1 MDRRAKHREDSPPGR
16 GRDVVPVD
24 DDVVVTSQLDDGE
37 DSGGP
42 LEPDDGVPMSSMTS
56 AASDPA
62 SDSKKSLVHDPRR
75 TTAQL
80 TGADAKEAD
89 VAEAHAMPLSRP
101 SSRPTL
107 SVEPL
112 RSSRRG
118 IVSSLAELP
127 PQMPLPPS
135 QPGSR
140 ISVQPVAGAS
150 NRSLAAHVHDQH
162 GSRSTPDLPRGIP
175 ASPAA
180 VASPRGGGV
189 GAHSQSS
196 LPPSASPGSPRVASS
211 LEPKV
216 ASAGLIPPQ
225 SVPLPQSPAT
235 PITVGPF
242 MIPADPAQRPVA
254 PVATKPSPAPS
265 ATSPER
271 VCVTAG
277 PFMFSH
283 DAIPPPV
290 QSAGPDVRIAMP
302 IPAPLAAVP
311 DARPV
316 SPKPASP
323 VARDVRPI
331 SPKPASPAAAAD
343 VRPASPKRAPAD
355 PPSPA
360 SPKKARSPRKNPQ
373 ARSAARLAAQ
383 GSSGALDPVGLSQ
396 SVTSLPDAGALA
408 PGALVETASP
418 MGRPF
423 ATAPPKDLK
432 MAIQSIQSV
441 KSNSFRSIQRDASL
455 IPVTLSSADSSANN
469 TLSAIASRSSLP
481 GITSM
486 ESMPGITTL
495 DDDGQSQELYRE
507 GAAEMPM
514 QEEEDGQEEVEEEEE
529 SSEYD
534 ESEQSDGGEVGEH
547 GNGHETPLKVYQFT
561 VIPGQPAPTTW
572 ANDEQGAAAMGSQ
585 PNISVLDSDQD
596 LPASSSAKPS
606 EGGRAQLKGKAK
618 GKSKSRDLVIETV
631 PTKSPESTPD
641 SSTSQP
647 TPQAQVQT
655 PASGQVEP
663 VKRAR
668 LVSSRKPVRPQ
679 PAPTPEI
686 PTASSG
692 ALPSPSTPSTAV
704 APSPAGNQAAG
715 AQVPLLST
723 SSGSAM
729 TGSASGTVG
738 GGLNRSRAASNRAD
752 ANGQVTRLISAY
764 NIKFRDEGDS
774 PSASR
779 IRSGSFTY
787 TKGNAAS
794 TSAGAATG
802 AATTAAPGAAAAP
815 GASGTIGS
823 TKRGNT
829 MPIKGSTLRKAAGL
843 RGEGVET
850 APLRD
855 GDADGDHANK
865 SNSIKSHF
873 DKYGSYKS
881 LRSLR
886 ASQNNLRRPTS
897 LNQLRQSKED
907 KVGEDGG
914 NPENQDG
921 SVKAT
926 KRKKRRLKIENTL
939 RTMNSFALFKHEC
952 RRVLASWRRRYESGI
967 IRIWA
972 GSLKFIEGR
981 FGTGIASYFLLS
993 RSILVTN
1000 IILATVWISTVLV
1013 VGFLGLADPFADLRG
1028 NVSTTTTMS
1037 AGIWNQMGGW
1047 TTLTSFFAGSG
1058 VWSLTPLFYSS
1069 YRPVML
1075 QGYRMDLAYV
1085 FAILTTVVLSFI
1097 VIIRRIR
1104 SEYVRKS
1111 GFSTGIGVDDVY
1123 PFAAVVF
1130 SSWNHA
1136 VENEDIRQN
1145 QVFAVSTALR
1155 TLLTSAELA
1164 AQKANITRKQRALI
1178 YLRRVVANVASLSLL
1193 STAGLII
1200 FDSVRTCSS
1209 TTNTFLFNIMDVFSG
1224 NVTHADHCPTE
1235 STPTPFA
1242 PYLVSV
1248 FNAVL
1253 PTAFASLAV
1262 FEQYADPLTESRS
1275 TLARSYL
1282 IKIASIYLMLFSMGD
1297 TLLSEN
1303 RDPYSCWEHTVA
1315 QRFLNLQWVDVALSS
1330 VSTFCSAFITK
1341 RIWGRFEFDMP
1352 SNILELVYRQAIIW
1366 VGSVYAPIISLQA
1379 IFTTTIMFYVKK
1391 WTIIMFADPPRR
1403 IYNSYAQVIWF
1414 LLFMLL
1420 TLLLMA
1426 VPILFAVTYIT
1437 PSTHCGPYRVFPG
1450 YTLTFSAREGAYTV
1464 IPKAIESMTDIA
1476 GKSVLNLIGSIVVIG
1491 PLLAFLALCI
1501 YGLMAVSKKRNSRL
1515 NELEKEVKE
1524 EREDKKA
1531 LIRYY
1536 GVQM

>member
-1 MDRRAKHREDSPPGR
+1 MRPVSRE
-16 GRDVVPVD
+16 PV
-24 DDVVVTSQLDDGE
+24 S
-37 DSGGP
+37 
-42 LEPDDGVPMSSMTS
+42 
-56 AASDPA
+56 
-62 SDSKKSLVHDPRR
+62 
-75 TTAQL
+75 
-80 TGADAKEAD
+80 
-89 VAEAHAMPLSRP
+89 
-101 SSRPTL
+101 
-107 SVEPL
+107 
-112 RSSRRG
+112 
-118 IVSSLAELP
+118 
-127 PQMPLPPS
+127 
-135 QPGSR
+135 
-140 ISVQPVAGAS
+140 PVA
-150 NRSLAAHVHDQH
+150 
-162 GSRSTPDLPRGIP
+162 
-175 ASPAA
+175 
-180 VASPRGGGV
+180 
-189 GAHSQSS
+189 
-196 LPPSASPGSPRVASS
+196 
-211 LEPKV
+211 
-216 ASAGLIPPQ
+216 
-225 SVPLPQSPAT
+225 
-235 PITVGPF
+235 
-242 MIPADPAQRPVA
+242 
-254 PVATKPSPAPS
+254 
-265 ATSPER
+265 
-271 VCVTAG
+271 
-277 PFMFSH
+277 
-283 DAIPPPV
+283 
-290 QSAGPDVRIAMP
+290 
-302 IPAPLAAVP
+302 P
-311 DARPV
+311 DARP
-316 SPKPASP
+316 ASP
-323 VARDVRPI
+323 TP
-331 SPKPASPAAAAD
+331 
-343 VRPASPKRAPAD
+343 APAD
-355 PPSPA
+355 PPSP
-360 SPKKARSPRKNPQ
+360 SNPKKSRSPRKNPQ

-383 GSSGALDPVGLSQ
+383 GSSGAFDPVGLSQ
-396 SVTSLPDAGALA
+396 SVSSLPDAGTAA
-408 PGALVETASP
+408 PGALVEPASL

-441 KSNSFRSIQRDASL
+441 KSNSFRSIQRDASP

-481 GITSM
+481 GITSLG
-486 ESMPGITTL
+486 SMPGITTL
-495 DDDGQSQELYRE
+495 DDDGQSQVVYRE
-507 GAAEMPM
+507 GAAGMEA
-514 QEEEDGQEEVEEEEE
+514 QDEEVGQKEKEEGEEEY

-534 ESEQSDGGEVGEH
+534 ESEQSDGTDGER

-561 VIPGQPAPTTW
+561 VLPGQPAPMTW
-572 ANDEQGAAAMGSQ
+572 AKDEHDAAAMGSQ
-585 PNISVLDSDQD
+585 PNISLLDSDQD
-596 LPASSSAKPS
+596 LPASSSGKMS
-606 EGGRAQLKGKAK
+606 EGGHAQLKGKSM
-618 GKSKSRDLVIETV
+618 GKFKSRDLVIKTV
-631 PTKSPESTPD
+631 PTKSPESTSD

-647 TPQAQVQT
+647 TPQAQPQT
-655 PASGQVEP
+655 PTSGKVEP
-663 VKRAR
+663 AKRAR

-679 PAPTPEI
+679 PAPA
-686 PTASSG
+686 PTNPAASSG

-704 APSPAGNQAAG
+704 APSPAGNLSAG
-715 AQVPLLST
+715 AQVPALST
-723 SSGSAM
+723 NPGSAT
-729 TGSASGTVG
+729 TGSASGTAG

-752 ANGQVTRLISAY
+752 ANGQVTKLISAY

-779 IRSGSFTY
+779 IRSSSFTY
-787 TKGNAAS
+787 TKGNS
-794 TSAGAATG
+794 TNAGAGAGAVTG
-802 AATTAAPGAAAAP
+802 TAMAAPGAAAAP

-829 MPIKGSTLRKAAGL
+829 MPIKGSTLRNAAGL
-843 RGEGVET
+843 RGEGFET

-855 GDADGDHANK
+855 DDDHDHANK
-865 SNSIKSHF
+865 SNSIKSRF

-907 KVGEDGG
+907 KVGEDGSD
-914 NPENQDG
+914 PENQDG
-921 SVKAT
+921 PAKAV

-952 RRVLASWRRRYESGI
+952 GRLLGSWRRRYESGI

-993 RSILVTN
+993 RSILAIN

-1058 VWSLTPLFYSS
+1058 MWSLTPLFYSS

-1085 FAILTTVVLSFI
+1085 FAILTTVILSFI

-1130 SSWNHA
+1130 ASWNHA

-1145 QVFAVSTALR
+1145 QVFAVATALR

-1178 YLRRVVANVASLSLL
+1178 YLRRAVANIVSLSLL
-1193 STAGLII
+1193 STAGLVI
-1200 FDSVRTCSS
+1200 FDSVRMCSS

-1224 NVTHADHCPTE
+1224 NVTHPDHCPTE
-1235 STPTPFA
+1235 STATPFA

-1248 FNAVL
+1248 FNAIL
-1253 PTAFASLAV
+1253 PTAFASLAA
-1262 FEQYADPLTESRS
+1262 FEQYSDPLTESRF

-1297 TLLSEN
+1297 SLLSEN
-1303 RDPYSCWEHTVA
+1303 HDLYSCWEHTVA
-1315 QRFLNLQWVDVALSS
+1315 QRFLNLQWVDVVLSS
-1330 VSTFCSAFITK
+1330 ISTFCSAFITK
-1341 RIWGRFEFDMP
+1341 RIWGTFEFDMP

-1366 VGSVYAPIISLQA
+1366 IGSVYAPIISLQA
-1379 IFTTTIMFYVKK
+1379 IFTTTVMFYVKK

-1414 LLFMLL
+1414 LMFMLL

-1437 PSTHCGPYRVFPG
+1437 PSKYCGPYRVFPG
-1450 YTLTFSAREGAYTV
+1450 YTLTFNAREGAYTV

>member
-1 MDRRAKHREDSPPGR
+1 MDRRAKYREGSPPGR
-16 GRDVVPVD
+16 GRDEVPVNE
-24 DDVVVTSQLDDGE
+24 DVVATSQLNDDE
-37 DSGGP
+37 DSDYP
-42 LEPDDGVPMSSMTS
+42 LEPDDAVPMPSTTS
-56 AASDPA
+56 AASVPA
-62 SDSKKSLVHDPRR
+62 SDSRRSLALNARR
-75 TTAQL
+75 MTAQL
-80 TGADAKEAD
+80 TGAEA
-89 VAEAHAMPLSRP
+89 AAAHAMPPSRP
-101 SSRPTL
+101 LSRPTL

-112 RSSRRG
+112 RSSRSG
-118 IVSSLAELP
+118 IVSSMTELP

-135 QPGSR
+135 QAGSK
-140 ISVQPVAGAS
+140 ISVQPAAGAS
-150 NRSLAAHVHDQH
+150 IRSLAAHVPDQH
-162 GSRSTPDLPRGIP
+162 GSRSTPDLPRGMPTSP
-175 ASPAA
+175 AAA
-180 VASPRGGGV
+180 VASPRGGS
-189 GAHSQSS
+189 AHSQSS
-196 LPPSASPGSPRVASS
+196 LPPDSPRVPVSP
-211 LEPKV
+211 ETRI

-225 SVPLPQSPAT
+225 SVPLPMSPAT
-235 PITVGPF
+235 PIMVGPF
-242 MIPADPAQRPVA
+242 MIPADPAVRPMTPVA
-254 PVATKPSPAPS
+254 SKAVPGGSPA
-265 ATSPER
+265 SPER
-271 VCVTAG
+271 VRVTAG

-283 DAIPPPV
+283 DAIPPP
-290 QSAGPDVRIAMP
+290 SAGSDVRIAMP
-302 IPAPLAAVP
+302 NPAPPAAGP
-311 DARPV
+311 TARPV
-316 SPKPASP
+316 SPKPAPP
-323 VARDVRPI
+323 VAVHDP
-331 SPKPASPAAAAD
+331 
-343 VRPASPKRAPAD
+343 RPASPKSAPPAAVVDARPASPKPAPLAD

-360 SPKKARSPRKNPQ
+360 SPKKSRSPRKNPQ

-396 SVTSLPDAGALA
+396 SVSSLPDAGAPA
-408 PGALVETASP
+408 PGALVEPVSP

-441 KSNSFRSIQRDASL
+441 KSNSFRSIQRDASP
-455 IPVTLSSADSSANN
+455 IPVTLSSAASSANN
-469 TLSAIASRSSLP
+469 TLSAIESRSSLP
-481 GITSM
+481 GVTSLG
-486 ESMPGITTL
+486 SMPGITTL

-507 GAAEMPM
+507 GAAEMATHD
-514 QEEEDGQEEVEEEEE
+514 EGEEDGDEQEEEEE

-534 ESEQSDGGEVGEH
+534 ESEQSDSGDAERR
-547 GNGHETPLKVYQFT
+547 NGHETPLKVYQFT
-561 VIPGQPAPTTW
+561 VIPGQPAPTMW
-572 ANDEQGAAAMGSQ
+572 ANDEQDMAAMGSQ

-596 LPASSSAKPS
+596 LPASSSGKTS
-606 EGGRAQLKGKAK
+606 EGGRAKLKGKGK

-647 TPQAQVQT
+647 TPTPQSQT
-655 PASGQVEP
+655 LASGNVEP

-668 LVSSRKPVRPQ
+668 LVSSRKPKRPL
-679 PAPTPEI
+679 PAPAP
-686 PTASSG
+686 ASPSASGG

-704 APSPAGNQAAG
+704 APPSPAPNLG
-715 AQVPLLST
+715 ASAPAPGLST
-723 SSGSAM
+723 NSGSGSGA
-729 TGSASGTVG
+729 TGSAVAG
-738 GGLNRSRAASNRAD
+738 GGMNRSRAASNRAD

-779 IRSGSFTY
+779 IRSSSFTY
-787 TKGNAAS
+787 TKANS
-794 TSAGAATG
+794 TSAGATTATG
-802 AATTAAPGAAAAP
+802 AAATAAPGAPAAP

-829 MPIKGSTLRKAAGL
+829 LPVKGSTLRNAAGL

-855 GDADGDHANK
+855 GDGDGDHANK
-865 SNSIKSHF
+865 SNSIRSHF
-873 DKYGSYKS
+873 NKYGSYKS

-907 KVGEDGG
+907 KVGDDGRDTE
-914 NPENQDG
+914 NPDRPALA
-921 SVKAT
+921 V

-939 RTMNSFALFKHEC
+939 RTMSSFALFKHEC
-952 RRVLASWRRRYESGI
+952 RRILGSWRRRYESGI

-993 RSILVTN
+993 RSILVIN

-1013 VGFLGLADPFADLRG
+1013 VGFLGLADPYADLRG
-1028 NVSTTTTMS
+1028 NVSATTTMS

-1085 FAILTTVVLSFI
+1085 FAILTTVILSFI

-1130 SSWNHA
+1130 ASWNHA

-1164 AQKANITRKQRALI
+1164 AQRANITRKQRALI
-1178 YLRRVVANVASLSLL
+1178 YLRRAVANIASLSLL
-1193 STAGLII
+1193 STAGLVI

-1235 STPTPFA
+1235 STATPFA

-1253 PTAFASLAV
+1253 PTAFASLAA
-1262 FEQYADPLTESRS
+1262 FEQYSDPLTESRF

-1297 TLLSEN
+1297 SLLSEN
-1303 RDPYSCWEHTVA
+1303 HDLYSCWEHTVA

-1366 VGSVYAPIISLQA
+1366 IGSVYAPIISLQA
-1379 IFTTTIMFYVKK
+1379 IFTTTVMFYVKK

-1403 IYNSYAQVIWF
+1403 IYNSYAQAIWF

-1437 PSTHCGPYRVFPG
+1437 PSKYCGPYREFPG
-1450 YTLTFSAREGAYTV
+1450 YTLTFNAREGAYTV

-1501 YGLMAVSKKRNSRL
+1501 YALMAVSKKRNSRL